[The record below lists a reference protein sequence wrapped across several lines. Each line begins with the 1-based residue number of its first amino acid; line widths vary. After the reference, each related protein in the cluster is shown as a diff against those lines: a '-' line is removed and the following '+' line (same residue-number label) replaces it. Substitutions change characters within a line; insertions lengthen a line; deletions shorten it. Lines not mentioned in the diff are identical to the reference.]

1 MLEEE
6 IKIGEQEREALRIET
21 QRLRDELS
29 DIKVELEITQDK
41 LRNSEET
48 IERDRN
54 RKVTPLATESLRPPS
69 PMSEAS
75 TSATT
80 ISTPGVSTPPPA
92 KSDTST
98 LQTTPPSPPVSDSAP
113 TKKKP
118 AEPFTPLPTRKR
130 PIPMTTPRP
139 STSAIRPPRH
149 SRGPSIPHPTPTVG
163 RTGLPPKTP
172 TSKIGRPSLV
182 GPATERGPPRSES
195 LHQIRGLIGKMQKLE
210 QRVHTARSKLPAP
223 AGTPPRGSP
232 RSSGL
237 TAMHSMPSIPSSV
250 TVRSARKRASAST
263 TTSNYTAPSTEPRP
277 SSRLSFGYTAK
288 DGSGLPRPESRTS
301 YARPGSRASITGRST
316 PLGHDMPMHRPR
328 SSISGSYAAMH
339 GDMLPPRSTTPGPTK
354 MSSHAPSRSV
364 SHAVAGA
371 ESGLPGTPSTARRST
386 LDRNGLGKSIGPP
399 GLARRQSGGLS
410 AIPAPGRRQSGA
422 SAAGAAVAAAADA
435 GDMRP
440 PSSRGR
446 RLSGVG
452 ETF

>member
-1 MLEEE
+1 M
-6 IKIGEQEREALRIET
+6 GEQERENLRIET

-29 DIKVELEITQDK
+29 DIRVELEITQDK
-41 LRNSEET
+41 LRHSEET

-54 RKVTPLATESLRPPS
+54 RKVSPLATESLRPPS

-80 ISTPGVSTPPPA
+80 VSTPGVSTPPPA
-92 KSDTST
+92 RSETST

-113 TKKKP
+113 TKKP
-118 AEPFTPLPTRKR
+118 AEPFTPLPTKKR
-130 PIPMTTPRP
+130 IIPATTPRP
-139 STSAIRPPRH
+139 SMSGIRPPRH
-149 SRGPSIPHPTPTVG
+149 SRGPSIPHPTPTLS
-163 RTGLPPKTP
+163 RSGLAPKPPKTP
-172 TSKIGRPSLV
+172 STKIGRPSLV
-182 GPATERGPPRSES
+182 GPATDRGPPRSES

-232 RSSGL
+232 RSSSL
-237 TAMHSMPSIPSSV
+237 AAMHAMPSIPSSV

-288 DGSGLPRPESRTS
+288 DGSGLPRPESRS
-301 YARPGSRASITGRST
+301 SFARPGSRASITGRST
-316 PLGHDMPMHRPR
+316 PLGYDMPAHQQHRPR
-328 SSISGSYAAMH
+328 SSISGNYTAMH
-339 GDMLPPRSTTPGPTK
+339 GDMLPPRSTTPGPK
-354 MSSHAPSRSV
+354 FGHAPSRSV
-364 SHAVAGA
+364 SHVGVEA
-371 ESGLPGTPSTARRST
+371 GTPTTARRST
-386 LDRNGLGKSIGPP
+386 LDRSINGAALGSSIPAPGLG
-399 GLARRQSGGLS
+399 RRQSGGLLS

-422 SAAGAAVAAAADA
+422 SSNGGTAAET